1 MAGDYHAS
9 QDDPADGPILP
20 LLSPHRIVGNH
31 YASKIGSHA
40 AQILP
45 VPDVMEGKG
54 AATVTVAPLN
64 NAAAAQIICRFYLC
78 GVCRFGTSCRFIH
91 PDGGPSNDTTSIT
104 SSTSTSTTDRQ
115 QQPAKADPTANRKST
130 TSSVDLSRWIDAPVF
145 VPASRLQYNPSTVK
159 AIGFTGHQQ
168 DSAPAEEED
177 GEEEEEEDEDDEE
190 EEEEEELVEVE
201 DERDGE
207 ADNEEEEEE
216 EEEEEDEDEKTG
228 GEGEGG
234 GAVGNAS
241 PDSPL
246 SYANVVTM
254 NNNHNGG
261 KEAEEAVAAALADGT
276 LCPFYEADGIC
287 PLYACPYPHGEL
299 CELCQ
304 KYCLH
309 PQDREQQRRHNAD
322 CIKQHERDMEHA
334 FAVQRSRDKSCG
346 ICLEVVME
354 KRAREQRFG
363 ILPNC
368 KHTFCLSCIRTWR
381 KATNF
386 ANKIKRGCPTCRV
399 PSDFVCPSFVW
410 VECGEEKERLIAT
423 YKQACNSTDCM
434 HFKKGTATCP
444 FGNKCFYRHAL
455 PSGDLVDVGAPS
467 RRRNPLRCRARHR
480 DLDHEDSIQLQEF
493 FATLLAPQ
501 SWMLEEY
508 MSLFSE
514 LDESDDDL
522 YSGRGGGFPSDS
534 SEDDDFLFHSVYM

>member
-1 MAGDYHAS
+1 M
-9 QDDPADGPILP
+9 
-20 LLSPHRIVGNH
+20 
-31 YASKIGSHA
+31 
-40 AQILP
+40 
-45 VPDVMEGKG
+45 MEGKG
-54 AATVTVAPLN
+54 GATVTVAPLN
-64 NAAAAQIICRFYLC
+64 NAAAAQIVCRFFRL
-78 GVCRFGTSCRFIH
+78 GACRFGTSCRFIH
-91 PDGGPSNDTTSIT
+91 PADGET
-104 SSTSTSTTDRQ
+104 SSTSASAASTEQPQQRQ
-115 QQPAKADPTANRKST
+115 EKADTNANLKS

-145 VPASRLQYNPSTVK
+145 VPASRLQYNASAVQVATAK
-159 AIGFTGHQQ
+159 AIRAAKAALTAHQQ
-168 DSAPAEEED
+168 DSAPRQTAEDEED
-177 GEEEEEEDEDDEE
+177 
-190 EEEEEELVEVE
+190 
-201 DERDGE
+201 
-207 ADNEEEEEE
+207 EEEE
-216 EEEEEDEDEKTG
+216 EEEEEDEEEEDDDEADDELDDEADNEEDEEEEEHG
-228 GEGEGG
+228 DVD
-234 GAVGNAS
+234 GAVGYAS

-261 KEAEEAVAAALADGT
+261 KEADEAAAAALTAGEAD
-276 LCPFYEADGIC
+276 LCPFYEADGVC
-287 PLYACPYPHGEL
+287 PLYKCPYPHGQL

-304 KYCLH
+304 KHCLH
-309 PQDREQQRRHNAD
+309 PHDREQQRRHNAE

-410 VECGEEKERLIAT
+410 VECGEEKDRLIAT

-434 HFKKGTATCP
+434 HFKKGAATCP

-455 PSGDLVDVGAPS
+455 PSGELVDVGAPS
-467 RRRNPLRCRARHR
+467 RRRNPNRRRNRDR
-480 DLDHEDSIQLQEF
+480 DLNREESLQLQEF
-493 FATLLAPQ
+493 FASLLAPQ
-501 SWMLEEY
+501 GWMLEEY
-508 MSLFSE
+508 ISLFSE

-522 YSGRGGGFPSDS
+522 DFISGRGGGFPSDS
-534 SEDDDFLFHSVYM
+534 SDYDDDYI